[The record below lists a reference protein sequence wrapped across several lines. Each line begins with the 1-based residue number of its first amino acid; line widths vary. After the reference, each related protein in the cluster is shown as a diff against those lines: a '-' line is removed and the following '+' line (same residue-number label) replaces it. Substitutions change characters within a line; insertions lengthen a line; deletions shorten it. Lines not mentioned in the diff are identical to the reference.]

1 LIEGAP
7 RDHRHEGSN
16 MSAPD
21 LAIRRADL
29 VMDAERAEGVL
40 SRGYAGRL
48 ATTGADGW
56 PYVVP
61 LLYVWTDRT
70 VYVHNS
76 HAAGHLSRNIDGDGR
91 ACFLVDE
98 PGSVYGYG
106 RFQCDTALSYCSVMV
121 FGSVERVSSHERK
134 TAFCDEL
141 MRKYGSAIEG
151 RPANVYPRL
160 DHISVYA
167 LRSERISGKEITLP
181 AVSAQ
186 WPAIDRTRSPD
197 LADPVEQSGTRAGEG

>member
-1 LIEGAP
+1 
-7 RDHRHEGSN
+7 

-29 VMDAERAEGVL
+29 VMDAERTEGVL
-40 SRGYAGRL
+40 AKGYAGRL
-48 ATTGADGW
+48 ATTGSDGW

-76 HAAGHLSRNIDGDGR
+76 GAAGHLSRNIDANGR
-91 ACFLVDE
+91 ACFLVDQ

-106 RFQCDTALSYCSVMV
+106 RFECDTALSYCSVMV
-121 FGSVERVSSHERK
+121 FGSVKRVSSRELK
-134 TAFCDEL
+134 IAFCDAL

-151 RPANVYPRL
+151 RPAHFYPRL

-167 LRSERISGKEITLP
+167 LRPDRISGKEITLP
-181 AVSAQ
+181 GVSAQ
-186 WPAIDRTRSPD
+186 WPAIDRTRSPH
-197 LADPVEQSGTRAGEG
+197 AASPIDPVVTSAGDR